1 MQFLDRLERRCG
13 WLAFPGFLRCYALFH
28 VAVYALQI
36 FRPDLGILLEFN
48 REKIFSG
55 EVWRMVTFLFAS
67 SGSSGVAPV
76 GVLFFFF
83 LIMIMFMVSDSLESA
98 WGVFRSSMFYYTG
111 YLCLLVANFIC
122 PAVIAGSGFLI
133 YSTAFLAFATV
144 FPKVELRLMMI
155 LPVQVRFL
163 GMLQA
168 AVMVLTILGNPLL
181 APFFLIAHLNYLLFA
196 GIPALRG
203 RARVMQSA
211 GRRRDFN
218 KRKLPKD
225 EAFHRCKVCNRT
237 EVSDPSLEFRIGT
250 DGEEYCDDHLPK

>member
-13 WLAFPGFLRCYALFH
+13 WLAFPGFLRFYALFH

-36 FRPDLGILLEFN
+36 FRPNLGALLEFDTQ
-48 REKIFSG
+48 KILAG
-55 EVWRMVTFLFAS
+55 EVWRVVTFLFAT
-67 SGSSGVAPV
+67 SGSGGVAPV
-76 GVLFFFF
+76 GILFFFF
-83 LIMIMFMVSDSLESA
+83 LIMLMFMVSDSLEEA
-98 WGVFRSSMFYYTG
+98 WGTFRSSMFYYTG
-111 YLCLLVANFIC
+111 YLCLLVANFFA
-122 PAVIAGSGFLI
+122 PRVIEGSGFMI
-133 YSTAFLAFATV
+133 YGSAFLAFATL
-144 FPKVELRLMMI
+144 FPRVELRLMMI

-163 GMLQA
+163 GFLQA
-168 AVMVLTILGNPLL
+168 GLILLTIIGSPLL

-237 EVSDPSLEFRIGT
+237 EISNPSLEFRIGT
-250 DGEEYCDDHLPK
+250 DGEEYCDEHLPQ